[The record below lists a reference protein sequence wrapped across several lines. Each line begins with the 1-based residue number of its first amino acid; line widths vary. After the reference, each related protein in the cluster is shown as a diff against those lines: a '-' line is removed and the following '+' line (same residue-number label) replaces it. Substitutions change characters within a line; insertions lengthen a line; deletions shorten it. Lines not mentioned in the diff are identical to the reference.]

1 VQHLT
6 HLVTNDQINQPDFP
20 HEFASP
26 EWHQALQVVS
36 EQVRAL
42 RPRMDSLDVGSKPV
56 RGVTLDYGGYRATTV
71 QTDGR
76 VVTLVIHHEDAARID
91 TRIVVDPPQSWA

>member
-1 VQHLT
+1 
-6 HLVTNDQINQPDFP
+6 
-20 HEFASP
+20 
-26 EWHQALQVVS
+26 
-36 EQVRAL
+36 
-42 RPRMDSLDVGSKPV
+42 
-56 RGVTLDYGGYRATTV
+56 VTLDYGGYRATTV